1 MFRGREREH
10 PDRGRDL
17 LMRLAEDVKEIGVIE
32 TQPLLEGRNMTM
44 VLGPTKNA
52 GAKRDAETEDTLDSG
67 EEVQGDGDGQAD
79 EARSDVGQVDEQVAE
94 AEAPVQ

>member
-1 MFRGREREH
+1 
-10 PDRGRDL
+10 
-17 LMRLAEDVKEIGVIE
+17 MRLAEDVKEIGAIE

-52 GAKRDAETEDTLDSG
+52 GVKRDAKAEDELGS
-67 EEVQGDGDGQAD
+67 EEEIQGDEHGQAG
-79 EARSDVGQVDEQVAE
+79 ESRPDVGQADEQVAE

>member
-1 MFRGREREH
+1 
-10 PDRGRDL
+10 
-17 LMRLAEDVKEIGVIE
+17 MRLADDVKEIGLIE

-52 GAKRDAETEDTLDSG
+52 GVKRDAETEDTLGS
-67 EEVQGDGDGQAD
+67 EEEIQGDGHRQAD
-79 EARSDVGQVDEQVAE
+79 ASESDVGEADAQVAE

>member
-1 MFRGREREH
+1 
-10 PDRGRDL
+10 
-17 LMRLAEDVKEIGVIE
+17 VKEIGLIE

-52 GAKRDAETEDTLDSG
+52 GAKRDAENEDTLGSQ
-67 EEVQGDGDGQAD
+67 EEVQGDEHGEAD
-79 EARSDVGQVDEQVAE
+79 PAKPDVGEAHEQVAE